1 MLYAAAV
8 RNKPWTGFAFA
19 SRTDVRRP
27 SSGGATVATTA
38 AGPVAHKQVRFPSVK
53 YGENVK
59 LDQQTQ
65 RPDFGSP
72 AAVGPFGL
80 GLVIGDAGL
89 RFVGVAEAAI
99 MWHSVPAEVVLDLAG
114 NSYEWDVIAKK
125 VNVPAQHNNRVHHRS

>member
-1 MLYAAAV
+1 M
-8 RNKPWTGFAFA
+8 
-19 SRTDVRRP
+19 
-27 SSGGATVATTA
+27 
-38 AGPVAHKQVRFPSVK
+38 AHKQVRFPSIK

-65 RPDFGSP
+65 RPDFGGS

-89 RFVGVAEAAI
+89 RFVGVAEAAV
-99 MWHSVPAEVVLDLAG
+99 MWHSVPAEIVLDLVS

-125 VNVPAQHNNRVHHRS
+125 VNTSVVYDDYV